1 MALGVKRM
9 PFSGTARGAR
19 GCGATPKASGDVADF
34 IPGHFR
40 ESPKCPKSRQK
51 PRHSERH
58 AYPSPSLGFRS
69 GGPLV
74 MPPTMFPIPVV
85 VLPGSGCTPT
95 RECNFYDWFGRTVD
109 SVEMKNA
116 DGSTQ
121 KKYRAI
127 MKNMPDPHVCR
138 ETAWIP
144 FITTELI
151 GPGEAA
157 NTVVVGHSS
166 GAVAAMRLAEKTKLK
181 GIMLVATYDSD
192 MSDANERKSGYFTR
206 DFDWKAIKSNCE
218 FVCCVGG
225 TLDDLVPIQTQ
236 RRVAM
241 NCLGLV
247 PNVPKKEWLELPN
260 EDHFFTPPCSEL
272 VALLERNVDA
282 VVGSCER

>member
-1 MALGVKRM
+1 MFDEKKQKQSAKYQVESPTRESAF
-9 PFSGTARGAR
+9 PRRPNRGRRRFHRLHRLPRRRRQRRVR
-19 GCGATPKASGDVADF
+19 GGATNGG
-34 IPGHFR
+34 GHFR
-40 ESPKCPKSRQK
+40 
-51 PRHSERH
+51 
-58 AYPSPSLGFRS
+58 
-69 GGPLV
+69 V
-74 MPPTMFPIPVV
+74 TI
-85 VLPGSGCTPT
+85 
-95 RECNFYDWFGRTVD
+95 
-109 SVEMKNA
+109 
-116 DGSTQ
+116 
-121 KKYRAI
+121 
-127 MKNMPDPHVCR
+127 
-138 ETAWIP
+138 
-144 FITTELI
+144 
-151 GPGEAA
+151 
-157 NTVVVGHSS
+157 TVVVGHSS